1 MMMGGSSVLS
11 SALLKSSEM
20 SVSCRGVVVA
30 RGGVGRSWRIVPMAA
45 MTSNTV
51 VRILVLS
58 VEGGKLDAQGINR
71 KLQGAYKGTD

>member
-20 SVSCRGVVVA
+20 SASCCGVVVA
-30 RGGVGRSWRIVPMAA
+30 RGVGRSWRIVPMAA
-45 MTSNTV
+45 MTNNTV

-58 VEGGKLDAQGINR
+58 VEGGKLDAQGIIR
-71 KLQGAYKGTD
+71 KLQGAYKGSA